1 MGTAVDVGDAATTLE
16 QSRAQA
22 DATAKAIN
30 GGAMTAPDSPPA
42 PPLKIGRA
50 PQVKP
55 SKGLGPPDPAL
66 TLPTPDQPADSDS
79 IPHGDLTPP
88 PPPPPP
94 ALTAAK
100 PGTWDQS
107 GSEVSNGIMRGFAE
121 IGRAIMASG
130 HGLAAAAN
138 GEAGG
143 GGDTQDIKDASKI
156 VNDYAS
162 GVVKYWHP
170 EDQSKSGL
178 GAQVLGDAAPVLSQ
192 LIMPGAEAVLPVSG
206 GVNAALDAT
215 DAGQDAKT
223 AGLLATV
230 ATVSNVLGMKIP
242 LKSPN
247 IWKRIGSSI
256 LGNETI
262 SAGTQEL
269 TKMILNSNGYKDAAS
284 KIDLT
289 DPRSILSTLAIA
301 IGFGLHRQAGATPA
315 AADKAA
321 QNGTKVGQPPA
332 PDASQT
338 APPGPAAADNVQPPP
353 PPSSSGTQDASMQS
367 PAGASAP
374 APSEGIPSA
383 PAGQPDAANI
393 KPAKDIRAEVADMN
407 DKATPRVGVLLS
419 PESLTGLAGSKDAN
433 ALSVNGTLNQARTQ
447 GRTVQLPQ
455 GELMLKTAKIAAA
468 TQARLKAGEDPQAVI
483 DSVTTGI
490 TSGAPSDQNVVVQGK
505 TPTGAVATESTV
517 APDAAHIAVQKV
529 VDQGKT
535 PNVTTPQEA
544 QEARIS
550 AISAERNTPTEMG
563 IMTHEDGTQSAVH
576 TEPGAPDGMT
586 RIRPLDEN
594 GEPTSK
600 TIDVPSERVK
610 VATATATEVPRTPKT
625 GEQIN
630 QKPVASEAA
639 KPVSDETPTAP
650 TRSVDEGQKQSD
662 IGVGQPATEDTSR
675 SSAKSEVPVTETPP
689 ASEAGVEKTSEPVA
703 EKEGDQQQVATVVKA
718 SEPPVSPKL
727 SVLDEK
733 GNVRP
738 MVVKLPA
745 EPVAREK
752 LSADEISDI
761 REKYGDE
768 VAIKAVQAEGARP
781 IETAPKLKAAKI
793 ETPLE
798 ALPKALENHEQQEQ
812 VPEGKKFAASLA
824 DRQENASLFA
834 NILKS
839 AADSAR
845 GKVEPAAIER
855 ATSASKAAE
864 RLAEKGKEETAKGKG
879 TGHVRITALVAEM
892 HKAARGL
899 LGSAREGDNEV
910 IRPKEAELKA
920 KQERTRAR
928 LTKKPKEGTNVPS
941 IEKSAEEK
949 ALEAR
954 IKKTVSSDNG
964 ELETDDER
972 LSRRLRDAENANG
985 AASEYDE
992 NGRRLTV
999 DGRPTKYA
1007 IEKAKAEGKPD
1018 KVQTQRQA
1026 SRLMD
1031 RYIHAEE
1038 TDVPAVRTEIEQFL
1052 HEHMSDQYTPDEI
1065 KSVLQLLHEQR
1076 IEQNP
1081 EAARG
1086 PRKMSD
1092 TLEDEVHEQE
1102 TSPKALKT
1110 LGLRT
1115 GSKHMLSPMEALKQ
1129 KAYDDR
1135 LSHQWRSLGENL
1147 KSSGGLRNAILHLD
1161 SGKALGAHELLDRLI
1176 MNAPPND
1183 VLKST
1188 LMNLRSKVPDMPVHF
1203 VSEIKDLSK
1212 GRALAGPQASGLFD
1226 KNFQSVQVRPT
1237 GDPLRTART
1246 IVHELVHAATAFEVH
1261 DNPNGEMATSLN
1273 QARQV
1278 LVRRLANKY
1287 GNDVMSD
1294 HMAYFRG
1301 ETPNK
1306 PDQYNRA
1313 LYGATNVDEMMA
1325 ELHANPEFVKEIADS
1340 ENFKNKDEDFS
1351 GGALA
1356 GTKTLLSK
1364 IYGVIGKFLGIEDP
1378 KLLRHIAGLTDKTM
1392 EVQHARTAEGRPFD
1406 YLNKPV
1412 HDFEDELIRAMKNRY
1427 GSNPLEISRA
1437 LPSFREM
1444 AHDPAP
1450 LTREPEIMRA
1460 IGDDETAKEP
1470 TMVARLFKQAMNSGA
1485 VDAVRAVKTS
1495 LKTVPQIFRDHRR
1508 DFGGRDD
1515 PANPLNRMQEVSAEK
1530 TKIIHDMSEISRP
1543 VAKAWMKLSSEDNIK
1558 VGALIRD
1565 ATMYKLD
1572 PRKDLAAQTPEGRD
1586 DPKAAARHIEFET
1599 RLKSMSPDA
1608 QKVFSDALDAS
1619 RNLARA
1625 ERRANIDT
1633 ALESFSDTP
1642 VSDAQRTLLYSARRP
1657 EAFEELVGP
1666 GKLIDVGEN
1675 NDKLKSALN
1684 DFAGQSELNGPYGHL
1699 GRHGEYVVSAEP
1711 EGSRKFPDEASA
1723 RRFAKEVG
1731 DLSPNSK
1738 GTYVLRGGEHQVDYK
1753 VQYTSF
1759 HETRGEAESELARM
1773 RDAGYKVGM
1782 VTRKTMSRE
1791 DTPLSAGTRDLVAA
1805 AESKINRNGKS
1816 AGNDALIAG
1825 LRSAFLQLAAQRSA
1839 YAGSRMARKNFAG
1852 VKPEE
1857 MRRNF
1862 ADHAQSTIWHTAQLR
1877 TTFKQAAALAKL
1889 RDMARDAHNEN
1900 VDQQTMYRRGEVVSA
1915 LNAHMKDEVANFGHR
1930 SPFNTG
1936 LARLGFMSYLA
1947 SPSHAFIWMTQ
1958 NFTTGIPVA
1967 GARWGYGRAAG
1978 SFGSAMKLLTG
1989 PALRNTVHA
1998 IFSRGG
2004 SADDVNKA
2012 ILDAVKADK
2021 RFGKWAQGPNSHLQQ
2036 LIDRGVLGHS
2046 YSNELHQMAQSG
2058 KSVLGVPAKAVDHA
2072 FEWARLLP
2080 NMADSWNRV
2089 STALAG
2095 LEMTGGDIRKT
2106 SDFVDEVHADYSS
2119 EAKPLAF
2126 KKIGRVPGANS
2137 VTMFKTY
2144 TQAMIHLFYGNLK
2157 AAMVGGGNSGRMES
2171 AKAAAGMVVANALFA
2186 GVYGAAA
2193 IEPLRLAV
2201 YAYHK
2206 LFDQEGEVFDLKNA
2220 IHHYLVDHF
2229 GKAGGDIAAGGLPHV
2244 AGFDLSSRM
2253 GLADLFFHDPP
2264 DLFSADKD
2272 VWKNFVYNEAGP
2284 MVSFLAERTSQFV
2297 GHMQK
2302 GEAFQAVS
2310 SLIPV
2315 KMYQDAVKASQL
2327 MNTGKQN
2334 SLGGQMTKPS
2344 ALDAAY
2350 QMFGLKP
2357 ASVAEAQDKA
2367 STKVS
2372 YNAEVKATRD
2382 SILKAFVAAD
2392 PQDRP
2397 AAQARINSFNKLHP
2411 AEAIKPQDQI
2421 KMMKYRQQSQ
2431 SNQPGRDPTLNK
2443 MLNY

>member
-1 MGTAVDVGDAATTLE
+1 MGTSVDVGDAATTLE

-22 DATAKAIN
+22 DATAKSIA
-30 GGAMTAPDSPPA
+30 GGALTAPDVTSA

-55 SKGLGPPDPAL
+55 SKGLGPPAPAL
-66 TLPTPDQPADSDS
+66 TIPDVTQPSDEDSL
-79 IPHGDLTPP
+79 PHGDLTPP
-88 PPPPPP
+88 PSP
-94 ALTAAK
+94 APEQTQAK
-100 PGTWDQS
+100 PGTWDQTD
-107 GSEVSNGIMRGFAE
+107 SEVGNGIMRGYAE
-121 IGRAIMASG
+121 LARAVMLAGSVPAIAADKIHSFISGRDETGAQDAVFKAI
-130 HGLAAAAN
+130 
-138 GEAGG
+138 
-143 GGDTQDIKDASKI
+143 D
-156 VNDYAS
+156 DYANTA
-162 GVVKYWHP
+162 VQYWHP
-170 EDQSKSGL
+170 QDQAKSGL
-178 GAQVLGDAAPVLSQ
+178 GAQVLGDVAGVVPALTT
-192 LIMPGAEAVLPVSG
+192 GA
-206 GVNAALDAT
+206 AALPALTAKAVSDT
-215 DAGQDAKT
+215 GIESVQAGQDAKT
-223 AGLLATV
+223 AAKLATIAGV
-230 ATVSNVLGMKIP
+230 ANALGMKIP
-242 LKSPN
+242 LKNPA
-247 IWKRIGSSI
+247 IWKRIASSV
-256 LGNETI
+256 LGNEAI

-269 TKMILNSNGYKDAAS
+269 TKMILNSSGYKDAAA

-301 IGFGLHRQAGATPA
+301 IGFGLHRQAGATPKE
-315 AADKAA
+315 ADKAA
-321 QNGTKVGQPPA
+321 QDGTKVGQPPA

-338 APPGPAAADNVQPPP
+338 TPDAGTPPPGPAAADNVQPPP
-353 PPSSSGTQDASMQS
+353 PPAASGTQAASVQS

-374 APSEGIPSA
+374 APNEGMPSA
-383 PAGQPDAANI
+383 PAAEPKVPDMPSI
-393 KPAKDIRAEVADMN
+393 ESSKDLRAQIRDMN
-407 DKATPRVGVLLS
+407 DKTTPRVGVLLAKD
-419 PESLTGLAGSKDAN
+419 SLTSLAGSKDAN

-447 GRTVQLPQ
+447 NRTIQLPQ

-468 TQARLKAGEDPQAVI
+468 TQARLDAGEDPQAVI
-483 DSVTTGI
+483 GSVTGAG
-490 TSGAPSDQNVVVQGK
+490 SGKSPDQTVVVQGQ
-505 TPTGAVATESTV
+505 TPTGAVATETAV
-517 APDAAHIAVQKV
+517 RPDEAHIAIQKA

-535 PNVTTPQEA
+535 PVVTTPQEA
-544 QEARIS
+544 VQRRIDE
-550 AISAERNTPTEMG
+550 ISKERNSPTQMG
-563 IMTHEDGTQSAVH
+563 IMTNPDGSQVAVH
-576 TEPGAPDGMT
+576 VEPGAPDGMT
-586 RIRPLDEN
+586 RVRQLDEN
-594 GEPTSK
+594 GEPHTK
-600 TIDVPSERVK
+600 VFDVDSQRVK
-610 VATATATEVPRTPKT
+610 VATATATEVPGPSKA

-630 QKPVASEAA
+630 QKPVVSEAVKTA
-639 KPVSDETPTAP
+639 KTDETPTSP
-650 TRSVDEGQKQSD
+650 TRSVDEGKV
-662 IGVGQPATEDTSR
+662 VGTTESAPAKGDEPVQTPTEDTSR
-675 SSAKSEVPVTETPP
+675 STPP
-689 ASEAGVEKTSEPVA
+689 AAEVAPTEQTGITKVPAERAA
-703 EKEGDQQQVATVVKA
+703 EKEGDQQLVATVAKT
-718 SEPPVSPKL
+718 SEPPAS
-727 SVLDEK
+727 
-733 GNVRP
+733 
-738 MVVKLPA
+738 
-745 EPVAREK
+745 
-752 LSADEISDI
+752 
-761 REKYGDE
+761 
-768 VAIKAVQAEGARP
+768 
-781 IETAPKLKAAKI
+781 PKLKAAKI

-798 ALPKALENHEQQEQ
+798 ALPKALENHESQEAI
-812 VPEGKKFAASLA
+812 PPGKKFAASLA

-855 ATSASKAAE
+855 ATRASKAAIGY
-864 RLAEKGKEETAKGKG
+864 ADKSKEATAKGQG
-879 TGHVRITALVAEM
+879 TSHVKITALVAEM

-928 LTKKPKEGTNVPS
+928 LATKAKEAAAPKEGTNEPKTEVPVN
-941 IEKSAEEK
+941 EKYKGDIRGTK
-949 ALEAR
+949 APEA
-954 IKKTVSSDNG
+954 KPAVQVQ
-964 ELETDDER
+964 
-972 LSRRLRDAENANG
+972 RD
-985 AASEYDE
+985 
-992 NGRRLTV
+992 
-999 DGRPTKYA
+999 
-1007 IEKAKAEGKPD
+1007 
-1018 KVQTQRQA
+1018 A

-1031 RYIHAEE
+1031 RYIHAENE
-1038 TDVPAVRTEIEQFL
+1038 DAPGVHAEIEQFL
-1052 HEHMSDQYTPDEI
+1052 HEHMGDEYTPDQI
-1065 KSVLQLLHEQR
+1065 KDVLQLLHEQR
-1076 IEQNP
+1076 VEQNP
-1081 EAARG
+1081 NAARIG

-1110 LGLRT
+1110 LGLRS
-1115 GSKHMLSPMEALKQ
+1115 GSKHMLSAIDTIKQ
-1129 KAYDDR
+1129 KVFNNRMATEWQR
-1135 LSHQWRSLGENL
+1135 LGTNL
-1147 KSSGGLRNAILHLD
+1147 KTNEGLSTILSQHLD
-1161 SGKALGAHELLDRLI
+1161 SGKALGAHELLNRLI
-1176 MNAPPND
+1176 MHTDTP
-1183 VLKST
+1183 VLKAV
-1188 LMNLRSKVPDMPVHF
+1188 LENLRAKVPDVPVHF
-1203 VSEIKDLSK
+1203 VSEIQDLHTGK
-1212 GRALAGPQASGLFD
+1212 AMEGMPATGLFS
-1226 KNFQSVQVRPT
+1226 KNFDSVQVKPNPNSNM
-1237 GDPLRTART
+1237 GTAKT
-1246 IVHELVHAATAFEVH
+1246 IVHELVHAATAYEVH
-1261 DNPNGEMATSLN
+1261 ENPNGQLAQALESARKVLQTRMA
-1273 QARQV
+1273 R
-1278 LVRRLANKY
+1278 KY
-1287 GNDVMSD
+1287 GQETLEQ
-1294 HMAYFRG
+1294 HAAYFRG

-1306 PDQYNRA
+1306 PEDYQRH
-1313 LYGATNVDEMMA
+1313 LYGLTNVDEMMA
-1325 ELHANPEFVKEIADS
+1325 ELHVNPEFVQEIADS
-1340 ENFKNKDEDFS
+1340 EAFAQGEEPLNNTFL
-1351 GGALA
+1351 GGA
-1356 GTKTLLSK
+1356 KTLLFK
-1364 IYGVIGKFLGIEDP
+1364 MYNAIGRFLGISDP
-1378 KLLRHIAGLTDKTM
+1378 KLLQHIAGLTDKTM
-1392 EVQHARTAEGRPFD
+1392 EVQHKRAEPGKPFD
-1406 YLNKPV
+1406 FLNKTV
-1412 HDFEDELIRAMKNRY
+1412 HDFESELVTAMRTRY
-1427 GSNPLEISRA
+1427 GANPLEISRA
-1437 LPSFREM
+1437 LPAFREM
-1444 AHDPAP
+1444 AYEPSP
-1450 LTREPEIMRA
+1450 LPREGDIMRS
-1460 IGDDETAKEP
+1460 IGDDETAAEP
-1470 TMVARLFKQAMNSGA
+1470 TRVARLFRQAMNSGA
-1485 VDAVRAVKTS
+1485 VDAVRAIKTS
-1495 LKTVPQIFRDHRR
+1495 LKTVPQLFRDHRR

-1515 PANPLNRMQEVSAEK
+1515 PANPLNRLQEVNAAK

-1543 VAKAWMKLSSEDNIK
+1543 VAKAWMKLNGEDNIK
-1558 VGALIRD
+1558 VGSLLRD

-1572 PRKDLAAQTPEGRD
+1572 PRKTLSEQTPEGKD
-1586 DPKAAARHIEFET
+1586 DPKAAARHAEFEA
-1599 RLKSMSPDA
+1599 RYKALSQESRE
-1608 QKVFSDALDAS
+1608 VFNGALDAS
-1619 RNLARA
+1619 KNLARA

-1642 VSDAQRTLLYSARRP
+1642 VTDAQRTLLYGARRP
-1657 EAFEELVGP
+1657 EQFEDLVGE

-1675 NDKLKSALN
+1675 NDKLKAALN
-1684 DFAGQSELNGPYGHL
+1684 DFAGQSELNGPYAHL
-1699 GRHGEYVVSAEP
+1699 GRHGDYVVSAEP
-1711 EGSRKFPDEASA
+1711 EGTRKFADEPSA

-1731 DLSPNSK
+1731 DLSPNSR

-1759 HETRGEAESELARM
+1759 HDTRGEAESELARM
-1773 RDAGYKVGM
+1773 KEAGYKVGM

-1816 AGNDALIAG
+1816 AGNEALVAG

-1889 RDMARDAHNEN
+1889 RDMARDAHNED

-1915 LNAHMKDEVANFGHR
+1915 LNAHMKDEVANFGHK

-1967 GARWGYGRAAG
+1967 GARWGYGRATS

-2004 SADDVNKA
+2004 GADEVNKA

-2046 YSNELHQMAQSG
+2046 YSNELHEMAQSG
-2058 KSVLGVPAKAVDHA
+2058 KSVLGVPADVVNRA

-2089 STALAG
+2089 STALAA

-2126 KKIGRVPGANS
+2126 KKIGRVPGMNS
-2137 VTMFKTY
+2137 ITMFKIY
-2144 TQAMIHLFYGNLK
+2144 TQSMVHLFYGNLK
-2157 AAMVGGGNSGRMES
+2157 SAMVGGGGTTGRMEA

-2206 LFDQEGEVFDLKNA
+2206 LFDKEGEVFDLKNA
-2220 IHHYLVDHF
+2220 IHRYLVEHF
-2229 GKAGGDIAAGGLPHV
+2229 GKTGGDIAAGGLPHI

-2253 GLADLFFHDPP
+2253 GLADLFFHEPP

-2272 VWKNFVYNEAGP
+2272 AWKNFVYNEAGP

-2315 KMYQDAVKASQL
+2315 KMYQDAVKAAQL
-2327 MNTGKQN
+2327 ATTGKQN

-2350 QMFGLKP
+2350 QLFGLKP
-2357 ASVAEAQDKA
+2357 ASVAEAQEK
-2367 STKVS
+2367 STVKVN

-2397 AAQARINSFNKLHP
+2397 AAQARINAFNKLHP

-2431 SNQPGRDPTLNK
+2431 SQQPGRDTTLNK

>member
-22 DATAKAIN
+22 DATAKSIS
-30 GGAMTAPDSPPA
+30 GGALTAPDVAPA
-42 PPLKIGRA
+42 PPLKIGRS

-66 TLPTPDQPADSDS
+66 TLPTPDQPADADS
-79 IPHGDLTPP
+79 IPHGDLAP

-94 ALTAAK
+94 ALTQAK
-100 PGTWDQS
+100 PGAWDQT
-107 GSEVSNGIMRGFAE
+107 GSEISNGVMRGFAE
-121 IGRAIMASG
+121 LGRAVALSGSVPAMLADKIHSFASG
-130 HGLAAAAN
+130 KDETGA
-138 GEAGG
+138 
-143 GGDTQDIKDASKI
+143 QDAVFKAID
-156 VNDYAS
+156 DYANTA
-162 GVVKYWHP
+162 VQYWHP
-170 EDQSKSGL
+170 QDQAKSGL
-178 GAQVLGDAAPVLSQ
+178 GAQVAGDVAGVVPALMTGPTALPA
-192 LIMPGAEAVLPVSG
+192 LTAKAVSDTG
-206 GVNAALDAT
+206 IESVNS
-215 DAGQDAKT
+215 GQDAKT
-223 AGLLATV
+223 AAILATI
-230 ATVSNVLGMKIP
+230 AGVSNALGMKIP

-256 LGNETI
+256 LGNEAI
-262 SAGTQEL
+262 SAATQTL
-269 TKMILNSNGYKDAAS
+269 TKAILGSSGYKEAAD

-301 IGFGLHRQAGATPA
+301 IGFGLHRQSGSDPKQ
-315 AADKAA
+315 ADKATKD
-321 QNGTKVGQPPA
+321 GTKVGQPPA
-332 PDASQT
+332 PDASMT
-338 APPGPAAADNVQPPP
+338 APSGPAAADNVTPPAP
-353 PPSSSGTQDASMQS
+353 PPSPSGGSSEPTTS
-367 PAGASAP
+367 PSPSVGASAP
-374 APSEGIPSA
+374 APDTAAAGTSA
-383 PAGQPDAANI
+383 GHPIPDAANI

-407 DKATPRVGVLLS
+407 DKNTPRQGVLLS
-419 PESLTGLAGSKDAN
+419 TESLAGLTGSKDAN

-447 GRTVQLPQ
+447 NRTIQLPQ

-468 TQARLKAGEDPQAVI
+468 TQARLKAGEVPQAVI
-483 DSVTTGI
+483 DSVTTGT
-490 TSGAPSDQNVVVQGK
+490 TSAAPSDQNIVVQGK
-505 TPTGAVATESTV
+505 TPTGAVATESIV
-517 APDAAHIAVQKV
+517 APDAAHVAVQKV

-535 PNVTTPQEA
+535 PNITTPKDA
-544 QEARIS
+544 QAARIN

-563 IMTHEDGTQSAVH
+563 IMTNPDGTQVAVH
-576 TEPGAPDGMT
+576 VEPGAPDGMT
-586 RIRPLDEN
+586 RVRQLDEN
-594 GEPTSK
+594 GEPHTK
-600 TIDVPSERVK
+600 VLDVDSQRVK
-610 VATATATEVPRTPKT
+610 VATSAETKTPLVVNEADQTPKPA
-625 GEQIN
+625 EI
-630 QKPVASEAA
+630 EAA
-639 KPVSDETPTAP
+639 KPVADETPA
-650 TRSVDEGQKQSD
+650 SVPRGNEEQS
-662 IGVGQPATEDTSR
+662 GVRTDQPATEDISQPKV
-675 SSAKSEVPVTETPP
+675 AAEV
-689 ASEAGVEKTSEPVA
+689 AGKQEPVA

-718 SEPPVSPKL
+718 SEPPVS
-727 SVLDEK
+727 
-733 GNVRP
+733 
-738 MVVKLPA
+738 
-745 EPVAREK
+745 
-752 LSADEISDI
+752 
-761 REKYGDE
+761 
-768 VAIKAVQAEGARP
+768 
-781 IETAPKLKAAKI
+781 PKLKAAKI

-812 VPEGKKFAASLA
+812 VPESKKFAASLG

-839 AADSAR
+839 AADTAR

-855 ATSASKAAE
+855 AVKAAKAAE
-864 RLAEKGKEETAKGKG
+864 RLSEKGKEETAKGQG

-899 LGSAREGDNEV
+899 LGEAREGDHEV
-910 IRPKEAELKA
+910 VTPKVAEMRAKA
-920 KQERTRAR
+920 DRQKQ
-928 LTKKPKEGTNVPS
+928 
-941 IEKSAEEK
+941 
-949 ALEAR
+949 
-954 IKKTVSSDNG
+954 
-964 ELETDDER
+964 
-972 LSRRLRDAENANG
+972 RDANVR
-985 AASEYDE
+985 AAADKPAP
-992 NGRRLTV
+992 V
-999 DGRPTKYA
+999 KAAPV
-1007 IEKAKAEGKPD
+1007 EKAKPVKPSGE
-1018 KVQTQRQA
+1018 VQVQREA
-1026 SRLMD
+1026 ARLMD
-1031 RYIHAEE
+1031 RYTHAENE
-1038 TDVPAVRTEIEQFL
+1038 DAPGVHSEIEQFL
-1052 HEHMSDQYTPDEI
+1052 HEHMGDQYTPDEI
-1065 KSVLQLLHEQR
+1065 KDVLQLLHEQR
-1076 IEQNP
+1076 LEQNP
-1081 EAARG
+1081 AAARGG

-1092 TLEDEVHEQE
+1092 TIENEVHEQE

-1110 LGLRT
+1110 LGLRS
-1115 GSKHMLSPMEALKQ
+1115 GSKHMLSVMDALKQ
-1129 KAYDDR
+1129 KAFDNRMDTEWNR
-1135 LSHQWRSLGENL
+1135 LASNLNGDGALGN
-1147 KSSGGLRNAILHLD
+1147 IDLHTD
-1161 SGKALGAHELLDRLI
+1161 TGKALGAHELLNRLVEYTDT
-1176 MNAPPND
+1176 P
-1183 VLKST
+1183 VLKSV
-1188 LMNLRSKVPDMPVHF
+1188 LQNLRAKVPDLPVHF
-1203 VSEIKDLSK
+1203 VSQVQDLRTGK
-1212 GRALAGPQASGLFD
+1212 GMGDNVAGIFD
-1226 KNFQSVQVRPT
+1226 PKLDSVQVMPRSPVQT
-1237 GDPLRTART
+1237 IRT
-1246 IVHELVHAATAFEVH
+1246 IVHELVHAATGYEVH
-1261 DNPNGEMATSLN
+1261 NNPNGELAKGLE
-1273 QARQV
+1273 QARLV
-1278 LVRRLANKY
+1278 LRARLARKY
-1287 GNDVMSD
+1287 GADTLEQ
-1294 HMAYFRG
+1294 HTAYFTG
-1301 ETPNK
+1301 QTPNK
-1306 PDQYNRA
+1306 PAEYMRH
-1313 LYGATNVDEMMA
+1313 LYGTTNIDEMMA
-1325 ELHANPEFVKEIADS
+1325 ELHVNPDFVQEIADS
-1340 ENFKNKDEDFS
+1340 EKFAAPDENLDNTFL
-1351 GGALA
+1351 GGA
-1356 GTKTLLSK
+1356 KTLLFK
-1364 IYGVIGKFLGIEDP
+1364 MYNAIGKFLGMQDP
-1378 KLLRHIAGLTDKTM
+1378 KLLQHIAGLTDKTM
-1392 EVQHARTAEGRPFD
+1392 EVQHSRTAEGKPYDF
-1406 YLNKPV
+1406 LNKNV
-1412 HDFEDELIRAMKNRY
+1412 HDFETELVTAMRNRF
-1427 GSNPLEISRA
+1427 GANPLEISRA
-1437 LPSFREM
+1437 LPSFKEI
-1444 AHDPAP
+1444 AQDPAH

-1460 IGDDETAKEP
+1460 IGDDETAAEP

-1485 VDAVRAVKTS
+1485 IDAVRAVKTS

-1543 VAKAWMKLSSEDNIK
+1543 VAKAWMKLSGEDNK
-1558 VGALIRD
+1558 SVGALLRD

-1572 PRKDLAAQTPEGRD
+1572 PRKTISEQTPEGKD
-1586 DPKAAARHIEFET
+1586 DPKAAARHAEFEA
-1599 RLKSMSPDA
+1599 RYKAMSPESRE
-1608 QKVFSDALDAS
+1608 VFSSALDAS
-1619 RNLARA
+1619 KNLARA

-1642 VSDAQRTLLYSARRP
+1642 VTDAQRTLLYGARRA
-1657 EAFEELVGP
+1657 EAFDDLIGT

-1675 NDKLKSALN
+1675 NDKLKAALN
-1684 DFAGQSELNGPYGHL
+1684 DFAGQSELNGPYAHL

-1711 EGSRKFPDEASA
+1711 EGSRKFADEPSA
-1723 RRFAKEVG
+1723 QRFAKEVG
-1731 DLSPNSK
+1731 DLSPGSK

-1759 HETRGEAESELARM
+1759 HETRGEAEAELARM
-1773 RDAGYKVGM
+1773 KDAGYKVGL

-1816 AGNDALIAG
+1816 TGNEALIAG

-1889 RDMARDAHNEN
+1889 RDMARDSHNED

-1915 LNAHMKDEVANFGHR
+1915 LNAHMKDEVANFGHK

-1967 GARWGYGRAAG
+1967 GARWGYGRATS

-2046 YSNELHQMAQSG
+2046 YSNELHEMAQSG
-2058 KSVLGVPAKAVDHA
+2058 KSVLGVPAKTVDRA

-2157 AAMVGGGNSGRMES
+2157 AAMVGGGTSGRMES
-2171 AKAAAGMVVANALFA
+2171 AKAAAGMVVANAMFA

-2206 LFDQEGEVFDLKNA
+2206 LFDKEGEVFDLKNA
-2220 IHHYLVDHF
+2220 IHRYLVDHF
-2229 GKAGGDIAAGGLPHV
+2229 GKTGGDVAAGGLPHL
-2244 AGFDLSSRM
+2244 AGFDLSGRM
-2253 GLADLFFHDPP
+2253 GLADLFFHNPP

-2284 MVSFLAERTSQFV
+2284 MVSFLADRTSQFV

-2310 SLIPV
+2310 SLVPV

-2327 MNTGKQN
+2327 MTTGKQN

-2357 ASVAEAQDKA
+2357 ASVADAQDKT
-2367 STKVS
+2367 STKVG

-2392 PQDRP
+2392 PQNRA
-2397 AAQARINSFNKLHP
+2397 AAQARINAFNKLHP

-2421 KMMKYRQQSQ
+2421 KMMRYRQQSQ
-2431 SNQPGRDPTLNK
+2431 SNAPGRDTALNK